1 MNESTIRAVA
11 VLIDGENIEAKYAD
25 QIFAKADSIGT
36 VVAKHIYGAGFS
48 LSEWSTQIYRYAIE
62 MKLTMQP
69 SRYKNSSDLAL
80 VIGAMELLYR
90 GTGKI
95 HETPLDTFLI
105 VSSDSD
111 FSLLAHKLRAE
122 NITVVG
128 LGGPDNV
135 NPIWPSA
142 CSEFYMLEEVNG
154 QTVDESVAVNLSN
167 HGSPSHGSSINSS
180 QNHNSQNRSTPTYT
194 YGDTRHTTIG
204 NTARMISRTY
214 EERVENIRA
223 FIIKNLGENNGQIH
237 SARLFKLLNDL
248 PDYEFDQ
255 KRSKKDPD
263 FYLRKEYGD
272 CIRFVKHSDGSLWV
286 HAVEPSIHDSSA
298 SINAG
303 SVTHAGS
310 AENDDNDTVG
320 NKNDTLDNSINT
332 ISTTES
338 TTESKQGAGPRD
350 NHTNSSQKASSM
362 TAAEA
367 AEMID
372 KAKGDFITHC
382 LMSGID
388 KDISYALFDLC
399 KSSPNLRIVYNEV
412 RKQYGNTYG
421 RNYFQVIKN
430 TGIMGK

>member
-1 MNESTIRAVA
+1 
-11 VLIDGENIEAKYAD
+11 
-25 QIFAKADSIGT
+25 
-36 VVAKHIYGAGFS
+36 
-48 LSEWSTQIYRYAIE
+48 
-62 MKLTMQP
+62 
-69 SRYKNSSDLAL
+69 
-80 VIGAMELLYR
+80 
-90 GTGKI
+90 
-95 HETPLDTFLI
+95 
-105 VSSDSD
+105 
-111 FSLLAHKLRAE
+111 
-122 NITVVG
+122 
-128 LGGPDNV
+128 
-135 NPIWPSA
+135 
-142 CSEFYMLEEVNG
+142 
-154 QTVDESVAVNLSN
+154 
-167 HGSPSHGSSINSS
+167 
-180 QNHNSQNRSTPTYT
+180 
-194 YGDTRHTTIG
+194 
-204 NTARMISRTY
+204 MISRTY

-298 SINAG
+298 AYGSGAYTNTGSSTSTG

-310 AENDDNDTVG
+310 AENVDSSALDDNDTVG

-412 RKQYGNTYG
+412 RKQYGNTDG